1 MIAFL
6 EALHATK
13 HPEKPRREK
22 KQRAPKFKVYHSL
35 EKKAFVVWLS
45 YGTLSEEVRPPP
57 RTFRE
62 IFQIKG
68 VKINSQFTIIKLWK
82 ENGY

>member
-35 EKKAFVVWLS
+35 EKKAFLVWLR
-45 YGTLSEEVRPPP
+45 YGTLKMGRDQEKRRLSMQH
-57 RTFRE
+57 
-62 IFQIKG
+62 ILAG
-68 VKINSQFTIIKLWK
+68 KLR
-82 ENGY
+82 GSISALIQL